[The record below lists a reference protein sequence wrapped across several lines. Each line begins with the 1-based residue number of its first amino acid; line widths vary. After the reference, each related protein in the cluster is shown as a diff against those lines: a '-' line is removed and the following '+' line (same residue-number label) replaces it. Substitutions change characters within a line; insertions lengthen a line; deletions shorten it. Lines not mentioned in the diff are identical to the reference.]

1 MRVTE
6 PLILNARR
14 KNLKGPLQKVK
25 NKHNKSMSTE
35 TPIYMTPA
43 CAEQMRAELKEL
55 LYVKRPDTVRR
66 VSDAAAEGDRSEN
79 AEYIYGK
86 RHLRKIDSR
95 IHFLTKRIEN
105 AEIVDPV
112 AQGKTAA
119 GRVLFGAT
127 VTVEDEEGDEKSY
140 SIVGA
145 DEYNGAKGLV
155 SWKSPI
161 GKALMR
167 KEVGD
172 VASVK
177 TPSGTKELEILAI
190 EYKPIAGVE
199 IISRV

>member
-1 MRVTE
+1 
-6 PLILNARR
+6 
-14 KNLKGPLQKVK
+14 
-25 NKHNKSMSTE
+25 
-35 TPIYMTPA
+35 
-43 CAEQMRAELKEL
+43 MRAELKEL

-95 IHFLTKRIEN
+95 IHFLAKRIEN
-105 AEIVDPV
+105 AEIIDPV
-112 AQGKTAA
+112 TQGKTAA

-127 VTVEDEEGDEKSY
+127 VTVEDEEGEEKIY
-140 SIVGA
+140 CIVGA

-155 SWKSPI
+155 SWQSPI

-172 VASVK
+172 IVTVR
-177 TPSGTKELEILAI
+177 TPSGSREFEILSI
-190 EYKPIAGVE
+190 EYRPIKGVE

>member
-1 MRVTE
+1 MATD
-6 PLILNARR
+6 
-14 KNLKGPLQKVK
+14 
-25 NKHNKSMSTE
+25 

-43 CAEQMRAELKEL
+43 CAAQMRAELKDL
-55 LYVKRPDTVRR
+55 LYVRRPDTVRR
-66 VSDAAAEGDRSEN
+66 VADAAAEGDRSEN

-86 RHLRKIDSR
+86 RHLRKIDAR

-119 GRVLFGAT
+119 DRVLFGAT
-127 VTVEDEEGDEKSY
+127 VTVEDEDGKDITY
-140 SIVGA
+140 CIVGI

-155 SWKSPI
+155 SWQSPI

-172 VASVK
+172 VTTVK
-177 TPSGTKELEILAI
+177 TPSGSRDLEIVSI
-190 EYKPIAGVE
+190 EYKPITGVE
-199 IISRV
+199 IISRL

>member
-1 MRVTE
+1 
-6 PLILNARR
+6 
-14 KNLKGPLQKVK
+14 
-25 NKHNKSMSTE
+25 MSAE
-35 TPIYMTPA
+35 TPTYMTPA
-43 CAEQMRAELKEL
+43 CAQQMRAELKEL

-66 VSDAAAEGDRSEN
+66 VAEAAAEGDRSEN

-95 IHFLTKRIEN
+95 IHFLTKRIES
-105 AEIVDPV
+105 AEVIDPV

-127 VTVEDEEGDEKSY
+127 VTVEDEEGAEKTY
-140 SIVGA
+140 CIVGI

-155 SWKSPI
+155 SWRSPI
-161 GKALMR
+161 GQALMR

-172 VASVK
+172 AVTVQ
-177 TPSGTKELEILAI
+177 TPSGARELEIVAI
-190 EYKPIAGVE
+190 EYLPITGID

>member
-1 MRVTE
+1 M
-6 PLILNARR
+6 ND
-14 KNLKGPLQKVK
+14 
-25 NKHNKSMSTE
+25 
-35 TPIYMTPA
+35 TPVYMTPD
-43 CAEQMRAELKEL
+43 CAVQMRAELKEL

-86 RHLRKIDSR
+86 RYLRKIDAR

-112 AQGKTAA
+112 AQGKTAV

-127 VTVEDEEGDEKSY
+127 VTVEDEDGEEKIY
-140 SIVGA
+140 CIVGA

-155 SWKSPI
+155 SWQSPI

-172 VASVK
+172 VVTVR
-177 TPSGTKELEILAI
+177 TPSGTRELEILGI
-190 EYKPIAGVE
+190 EYKPITGVE
-199 IISRV
+199 IISRI

>member
-1 MRVTE
+1 M
-6 PLILNARR
+6 NA
-14 KNLKGPLQKVK
+14 P
-25 NKHNKSMSTE
+25 
-35 TPIYMTPA
+35 PIYMTPD
-43 CAEQMRAELKEL
+43 CADQMRAELKEL

-86 RHLRKIDSR
+86 RYLRKIDSR
-95 IHFLTKRIEN
+95 IYFLTKRIEH

-127 VTVEDEEGDEKSY
+127 VAVEDEDGRAITY
-140 SIVGA
+140 RIVGI

-155 SWKSPI
+155 SWQSPI
-161 GKALMR
+161 GRALIR
-167 KEVGD
+167 KKVGD
-172 VASVK
+172 IATVQ
-177 TPSGTKELEILAI
+177 TPSGTRELEIVAI
-190 EYKPIAGVE
+190 EYLPITGVE

>member
-1 MRVTE
+1 
-6 PLILNARR
+6 
-14 KNLKGPLQKVK
+14 
-25 NKHNKSMSTE
+25 MSADI
-35 TPIYMTPA
+35 PIYMTPA

-66 VSDAAAEGDRSEN
+66 VSAAAAEGDRSEN

-105 AEIVDPV
+105 AEIVDPA
-112 AQGKTAA
+112 AQGRTAA

-127 VTVEDEEGDEKSY
+127 VVVEDEDGQEITY
-140 SIVGA
+140 RIVGV

-155 SWKSPI
+155 SWQSPI

-172 VASVK
+172 LVTVK
-177 TPSGTKELEILAI
+177 TPAGIRKLEILSIAYQPI
-190 EYKPIAGVE
+190 EGVE

>member
-1 MRVTE
+1 MV
-6 PLILNARR
+6 
-14 KNLKGPLQKVK
+14 
-25 NKHNKSMSTE
+25 TE

-43 CAEQMRAELKEL
+43 CAAQMRAELKDL

-66 VSDAAAEGDRSEN
+66 VADAAAEGDRSEN

-86 RHLRKIDSR
+86 RHLRKIDAR

-119 GRVLFGAT
+119 DRVLFGAT
-127 VTVEDEEGDEKSY
+127 VTVEDEDAKDITY
-140 SIVGA
+140 CIVGI

-155 SWKSPI
+155 SWQSPI

-172 VASVK
+172 VTTVK
-177 TPSGTKELEILAI
+177 TPSGSRDLEIVSI
-190 EYKPIAGVE
+190 EYKPITGVE
-199 IISRV
+199 IISRL

>member
-1 MRVTE
+1 MTT
-6 PLILNARR
+6 
-14 KNLKGPLQKVK
+14 
-25 NKHNKSMSTE
+25 KS
-35 TPIYMTPA
+35 PIYMTPD
-43 CAEQMRAELKEL
+43 CAEQMRAELKDL

-127 VTVEDEEGDEKSY
+127 VTVEDEDGEEKVY

-145 DEYNGAKGLV
+145 DEYNGAMGLV
-155 SWKSPI
+155 SWMSPI

-167 KEVGD
+167 KEEGD
-172 VASVK
+172 VATVK
-177 TPSGTKELEILAI
+177 TPSGAKELEILSI
-190 EYKPIAGVE
+190 EYKPIKGVK

>member
-1 MRVTE
+1 MAQ
-6 PLILNARR
+6 N
-14 KNLKGPLQKVK
+14 QK
-25 NKHNKSMSTE
+25 
-35 TPIYMTPA
+35 IYMTPD
-43 CAEQMRAELKEL
+43 CAEQMRTELKDL

-105 AEIVDPV
+105 AEVVDPV
-112 AQGKTAA
+112 AQAKNAA
-119 GRVLFGAT
+119 GRVVFGAT
-127 VTVEDEEGDEKSY
+127 VTVEDEDGEEIVY
-140 SIVGA
+140 CIVGV

-155 SWKSPI
+155 SWQSPI
-161 GKALMR
+161 GMALMR

-172 VASVK
+172 ISTVK
-177 TPSGTKELEILAI
+177 TPSGTREFEIISI
-190 EYKPIAGVE
+190 EYKPIEGIE

>member
-1 MRVTE
+1 
-6 PLILNARR
+6 
-14 KNLKGPLQKVK
+14 
-25 NKHNKSMSTE
+25 MSTQ

-43 CAEQMRAELKEL
+43 CAEQMRAELKDL

-105 AEIVDPV
+105 AEIVDPA

-127 VTVEDEEGDEKSY
+127 VVVEDEDGEEVTY
-140 SIVGA
+140 CIVGV

-155 SWKSPI
+155 SWQSPI

-172 VASVK
+172 VAIIK
-177 TPSGTKELEILAI
+177 TPTGTRELEILSIDYQPI
-190 EYKPIAGVE
+190 EGVE

>member
-1 MRVTE
+1 
-6 PLILNARR
+6 
-14 KNLKGPLQKVK
+14 
-25 NKHNKSMSTE
+25 MSTE

-105 AEIVDPV
+105 AEIVNP
-112 AQGKTAA
+112 AEQGKAA
-119 GRVLFGAT
+119 VGRVLFGAT
-127 VTVEDEEGDEKSY
+127 VTVEDEDGEEKIY
-140 SIVGA
+140 CIVGV

-172 VASVK
+172 VAVVK

-190 EYKPIAGVE
+190 EYKPVPGVE

>member
-1 MRVTE
+1 MT
-6 PLILNARR
+6 
-14 KNLKGPLQKVK
+14 
-25 NKHNKSMSTE
+25 TD
-35 TPIYMTPA
+35 TPIYMTPD
-43 CAEQMRAELKEL
+43 CSEQMRAELKEL

-112 AQGKTAA
+112 NQGKTAA
-119 GRVLFGAT
+119 DRVLFGAT
-127 VTVEDEEGDEKSY
+127 VIIEDEEGEEKTY
-140 SIVGA
+140 CIVGA
-145 DEYNGAKGLV
+145 DEYNGSKGLV

-167 KEVGD
+167 REVGD
-172 VASVK
+172 VATVK
-177 TPSGTKELEILAI
+177 TPSGTKDLEILSI
-190 EYKPIAGVE
+190 EYKLIKGVE

>member
-1 MRVTE
+1 
-6 PLILNARR
+6 
-14 KNLKGPLQKVK
+14 
-25 NKHNKSMSTE
+25 MSTA
-35 TPIYMTPA
+35 TPIYMTPD

-105 AEIVDPV
+105 AQIVDPGL
-112 AQGKTAA
+112 QGKTAD
-119 GRVLFGAT
+119 GRILFGAT
-127 VTVEDEEGDEKSY
+127 VTVEDEEGEEKVY
-140 SIVGA
+140 CIVGE

-172 VASVK
+172 VAVVK
-177 TPSGTKELEILAI
+177 TPSGARELEILSI
-190 EYKPIAGVE
+190 EYLPIQGVE

>member
-1 MRVTE
+1 
-6 PLILNARR
+6 
-14 KNLKGPLQKVK
+14 
-25 NKHNKSMSTE
+25 
-35 TPIYMTPA
+35 MTPD
-43 CAEQMRAELKEL
+43 CAAQMRAELKEL
-55 LYVKRPDTVRR
+55 LFVKRPDTVRR

-95 IHFLTKRIEN
+95 IHFLTRRIES

-127 VTVEDEEGDEKSY
+127 VTVEDEEGEERIY
-140 SIVGA
+140 CIVGA
-145 DEYNGAKGLV
+145 DEYNGSKGLV
-155 SWKSPI
+155 SWQSPV

-172 VASVK
+172 VATVR
-177 TPSGTKELEILAI
+177 TPSGTREFEILAI
-190 EYKPIAGVE
+190 EYKPIQGVE

>member
-1 MRVTE
+1 
-6 PLILNARR
+6 
-14 KNLKGPLQKVK
+14 
-25 NKHNKSMSTE
+25 MSGSS
-35 TPIYMTPA
+35 PIYMTPS
-43 CAEQMRAELKEL
+43 CAEQMRAELKDL

-66 VSDAAAEGDRSEN
+66 VADAAAEGDRSEN

-105 AEIVDPV
+105 AQVVDPV
-112 AQGKTAA
+112 KQGKTAA
-119 GRVLFGAT
+119 GRILFGAT
-127 VTVEDEEGDEKSY
+127 VLVEDEDGVEKTY
-140 SIVGA
+140 RIVGI

-155 SWKSPI
+155 SWQSPI

-172 VASVK
+172 VAVVK
-177 TPSGTKELEILAI
+177 TPSGDRELEVLSVD
-190 EYKPIAGVE
+190 YKPIEGVL

>member
-1 MRVTE
+1 
-6 PLILNARR
+6 
-14 KNLKGPLQKVK
+14 
-25 NKHNKSMSTE
+25 MSTD
-35 TPIYMTPA
+35 TPIYMTPS

-86 RHLRKIDSR
+86 RHLRKMDSR
-95 IHFLTKRIEN
+95 IHFLTKRIES

-112 AQGKTAA
+112 AQGKSAA
-119 GRVLFGAT
+119 GRIVFGAT
-127 VTVEDEEGDEKSY
+127 VVVEDEEGEEKTY
-140 SIVGA
+140 CIVGI

-161 GKALMR
+161 GEALMR

-172 VASVK
+172 VATVK
-177 TPSGTKELEILAI
+177 TPSGIREVEIISI
-190 EYKPIAGVE
+190 EYKPIEGVE

>member
-1 MRVTE
+1 
-6 PLILNARR
+6 
-14 KNLKGPLQKVK
+14 
-25 NKHNKSMSTE
+25 MSTQ

-105 AEIVDPV
+105 AEIVDPA

-119 GRVLFGAT
+119 DRVLFGAT
-127 VTVEDEEGDEKSY
+127 VVVEDEDGDETTY
-140 SIVGA
+140 CIVGI

-155 SWKSPI
+155 SWQSPI

-172 VASVK
+172 VAIIK
-177 TPSGTKELEILAI
+177 TPPGTRELEIISI
-190 EYKPIAGVE
+190 EYKPIQGVE

>member
-1 MRVTE
+1 MPTD
-6 PLILNARR
+6 
-14 KNLKGPLQKVK
+14 K
-25 NKHNKSMSTE
+25 
-35 TPIYMTPA
+35 PIYMTPD
-43 CAEQMRAELKEL
+43 CAKQMRAELKEL
-55 LYVKRPDTVRR
+55 LYVKRPETVRR

-112 AQGKTAA
+112 AQGKNAA

-127 VTVEDEEGDEKSY
+127 VIVEDDDGEEKTY
-140 SIVGA
+140 CIVGA

-155 SWKSPI
+155 SWQSPI

-172 VASVK
+172 IATVK

-190 EYKPIAGVE
+190 EYKPIKGVE

>member
-1 MRVTE
+1 MAT
-6 PLILNARR
+6 I
-14 KNLKGPLQKVK
+14 
-25 NKHNKSMSTE
+25 

-43 CAEQMRAELKEL
+43 CAEQMRAELREL
-55 LYVKRPDTVRR
+55 LYVQRPDTVRR
-66 VSDAAAEGDRSEN
+66 VADAAAEGDRSEN
-79 AEYIYGK
+79 AESIYGK

-105 AEIVDPV
+105 AEIVDPA
-112 AQGKTAA
+112 AQGKTAG

-127 VTVEDEEGDEKSY
+127 VVVEDDEGDEITY
-140 SIVGA
+140 CIVGV

-155 SWKSPI
+155 SWQSPI

-172 VASVK
+172 VATVK
-177 TPSGTKELEILAI
+177 TPTGTRQLEILSIAYQPI
-190 EYKPIAGVE
+190 EGVE

>member
-1 MRVTE
+1 
-6 PLILNARR
+6 
-14 KNLKGPLQKVK
+14 
-25 NKHNKSMSTE
+25 MSTA
-35 TPIYMTPA
+35 TPIYMTPD
-43 CAEQMRAELKEL
+43 CAEQMRAELREL

-105 AEIVDPV
+105 AAIVDPG
-112 AQGKTAA
+112 AQGKTAD
-119 GRVLFGAT
+119 GRILFGAT
-127 VTVEDEEGDEKSY
+127 VTVEDEEGEEKVY
-140 SIVGA
+140 CIVGA

-172 VASVK
+172 IATVK
-177 TPSGTKELEILAI
+177 TPSGARELEIISI
-190 EYKPIAGVE
+190 EYKPIQGVE

>member
-1 MRVTE
+1 
-6 PLILNARR
+6 
-14 KNLKGPLQKVK
+14 
-25 NKHNKSMSTE
+25 
-35 TPIYMTPA
+35 MTPA

-66 VSDAAAEGDRSEN
+66 VSAAAAEGDRSEN

-105 AEIVDPV
+105 AEIVDPA
-112 AQGKTAA
+112 AQGRTAA

-127 VTVEDEEGDEKSY
+127 VVVEDEDGQEITY
-140 SIVGA
+140 RIVGV

-155 SWKSPI
+155 SWQSPI

-172 VASVK
+172 VATVK
-177 TPSGTKELEILAI
+177 TPTGIRKLEILSIAYQPI
-190 EYKPIAGVE
+190 EGVE

>member
-1 MRVTE
+1 MVTD
-6 PLILNARR
+6 
-14 KNLKGPLQKVK
+14 
-25 NKHNKSMSTE
+25 

-43 CAEQMRAELKEL
+43 CAAQMRAELKDL

-66 VSDAAAEGDRSEN
+66 VADAAAEGDRSEN

-86 RHLRKIDSR
+86 RHLRKIDAR

-127 VTVEDEEGDEKSY
+127 VTVEDEDAKDITY
-140 SIVGA
+140 CIVGI

-155 SWKSPI
+155 SWQSPI

-172 VASVK
+172 VTTVK
-177 TPSGTKELEILAI
+177 TPSGSRDLEIVSI
-190 EYKPIAGVE
+190 EYKPITGVE
-199 IISRV
+199 IISRL

>member
-1 MRVTE
+1 
-6 PLILNARR
+6 
-14 KNLKGPLQKVK
+14 
-25 NKHNKSMSTE
+25 
-35 TPIYMTPA
+35 MTPD
-43 CAEQMRAELKEL
+43 CAAQMRAELKEL
-55 LYVKRPDTVRR
+55 LFVKRPDTVRR

-95 IHFLTKRIEN
+95 IHFLTRRIES

-127 VTVEDEEGDEKSY
+127 VTVEDEKGEERIY
-140 SIVGA
+140 CIVGA
-145 DEYNGAKGLV
+145 DEYNGSKGLV
-155 SWKSPI
+155 SWQSPV

-172 VASVK
+172 VATVR
-177 TPSGTKELEILAI
+177 TPSGTREFEILAI
-190 EYKPIAGVE
+190 EYKPIQGVE

>member
-1 MRVTE
+1 
-6 PLILNARR
+6 
-14 KNLKGPLQKVK
+14 
-25 NKHNKSMSTE
+25 MSTA
-35 TPIYMTPA
+35 TPIYMTPD

-105 AEIVDPV
+105 AAIVDPG
-112 AQGKTAA
+112 AQGKTAD
-119 GRVLFGAT
+119 GRILFGAT
-127 VTVEDEEGDEKSY
+127 VTVEDEEGEEKVY
-140 SIVGA
+140 CIVGA

-172 VASVK
+172 IATVK
-177 TPSGTKELEILAI
+177 TPSGARELEIISI
-190 EYKPIAGVE
+190 EYKPIQGVE

>member
-1 MRVTE
+1 
-6 PLILNARR
+6 
-14 KNLKGPLQKVK
+14 
-25 NKHNKSMSTE
+25 MS
-35 TPIYMTPA
+35 PIYMTPD
-43 CAEQMRAELKEL
+43 CAAQMRAELKEL
-55 LYVKRPDTVRR
+55 LFVKRPDTVRR

-95 IHFLTKRIEN
+95 IHFLTRRIES

-127 VTVEDEEGDEKSY
+127 VTVEDEEGEERIY
-140 SIVGA
+140 CIVGA
-145 DEYNGAKGLV
+145 DEYNGSKGLV
-155 SWKSPI
+155 SWQSPV

-172 VASVK
+172 VATVR
-177 TPSGTKELEILAI
+177 TPSGTREFEILAI
-190 EYKPIAGVE
+190 EYKPIQGVE

>member
-1 MRVTE
+1 MSAE
-6 PLILNARR
+6 P
-14 KNLKGPLQKVK
+14 
-25 NKHNKSMSTE
+25 
-35 TPIYMTPA
+35 PIYMTPA
-43 CAEQMRAELKEL
+43 CAEQMRAELKDL
-55 LYVKRPDTVRR
+55 LYTKRPDTVRR
-66 VSDAAAEGDRSEN
+66 VADAAAEGDRSEN

-86 RHLRKIDSR
+86 RHLRKIDAR

-127 VTVEDEEGDEKSY
+127 VTVADEEGTETLY
-140 SIVGA
+140 AIVGV
-145 DEYNGAKGLV
+145 DEYNGARGLV
-155 SWKSPI
+155 SWQSPI

-172 VASVK
+172 VAMVK
-177 TPSGTKELEILAI
+177 TPSGTRELEVVAI
-190 EYKPIAGVE
+190 EYKPITGIE

>member
-1 MRVTE
+1 MT
-6 PLILNARR
+6 
-14 KNLKGPLQKVK
+14 
-25 NKHNKSMSTE
+25 TD
-35 TPIYMTPA
+35 TPIYMTPD
-43 CAEQMRAELKEL
+43 CAEQMRAELKDL

-86 RHLRKIDSR
+86 RYLRKIDSR

-127 VTVEDEEGDEKSY
+127 VTVEDEDGEEITY
-140 SIVGA
+140 SIVGI

-155 SWKSPI
+155 SWQSPI

-167 KEVGD
+167 KVVGD
-172 VASVK
+172 VATVR
-177 TPSGTKELEILAI
+177 TPAGARELEVLAI
-190 EYKPIAGVE
+190 AYKPIQGVE